1 MKVYITAKCLLFCIL
16 ALFIPPLP
24 ILIMRKCKQETIIS
38 LILTI
43 LLYLPG
49 LIYSEWYIITHFR
62 SYQLTQHFDF

>member
-1 MKVYITAKCLLFCIL
+1 MYVSGKCIFFCIL
-16 ALFIPPLP
+16 AIILPPVP
-24 ILIMRKCKQETIIS
+24 IFIMRKCKQESIIS

-49 LIYSEWYIITHFR
+49 LIYSEWYIMTHFR